1 MDLRVL
7 IVLLPLGVAAGWAV
21 FNIGAVAI
29 AQGKKFLEKAKE
41 S

>member
-21 FNIGAVAI
+21 FNVF
-29 AQGKKFLEKAKE
+29 QGAKE
-41 S
+41 QLDRMLNN